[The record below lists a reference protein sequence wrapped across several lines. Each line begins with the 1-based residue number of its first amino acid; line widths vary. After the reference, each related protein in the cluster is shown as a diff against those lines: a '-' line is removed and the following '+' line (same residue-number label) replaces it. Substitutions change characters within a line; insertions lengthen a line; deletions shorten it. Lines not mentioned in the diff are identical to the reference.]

1 MADSSIDLVFRKP
14 RKASIDTLVLDAT
27 LSEVHSVD
35 VEVTD
40 HPVEVGANVVDHA
53 RRKPDVVQL
62 EGIITNA
69 PLGLQPRPLLRFDP
83 DTPKGQAFFD
93 VLDGPEAD
101 PTRAE
106 TAYQRLQGLA
116 DGTPVTIRT
125 TLREYTSMVL
135 ESLSVPRS
143 AQTGDSVQFTAR
155 FRQVR
160 FVSSRTV
167 AIAKGPLAP
176 RKSLGTKAAGKASA
190 AQEKTVLKWLYDKA
204 ADGVQKWVGK

>member
-1 MADSSIDLVFRKP
+1 MADPIDLVFRRP

-40 HPVEVGANVVDHA
+40 HPVETGANVVDHA

-62 EGIITNA
+62 EGVISNT
-69 PLGLQPRPLLRFDP
+69 PLGLQPKPLLRFDP
-83 DTPKGQAFFD
+83 DTPQGQSFFD
-93 VLDGPEAD
+93 VLDGPDAN

-106 TAYQRLQGLA
+106 TAYQQLQGLA

-125 TLREYTSMVL
+125 TLREYTNMVL

-160 FVSSRTV
+160 FVSSQTV
-167 AIAKGPLAP
+167 ATATGPLAP
-176 RKSLGTKAAGKASA
+176 RKSLGTKAPAAA
-190 AQEKTVLKWLYDKA
+190 TPAQEKTVLLWLYDEA
-204 ADGVQKWVGK
+204 SSGIQKWVGK